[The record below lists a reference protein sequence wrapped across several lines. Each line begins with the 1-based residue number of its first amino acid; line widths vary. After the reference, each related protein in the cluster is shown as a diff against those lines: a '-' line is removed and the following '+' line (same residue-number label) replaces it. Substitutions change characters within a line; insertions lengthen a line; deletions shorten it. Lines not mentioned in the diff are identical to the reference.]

1 MCLKHG
7 AKNVNGIRM
16 VAPTGFEPV
25 FESRS
30 RFRQVSYAVT
40 DQPHPATSTR
50 LKHAAESFL
59 KHPEQ
64 SQEDPHPTNE
74 NYKTISGR
82 APSRPPLRAPNS
94 GSGACTRS
102 AWRWARSS
110 GSFGTSAEP
119 GESVQVDVK
128 FVKIAGR
135 WAFQYTA
142 LDDCTRRRLLS

>member
-1 MCLKHG
+1 MQLK
-7 AKNVNGIRM
+7 
-16 VAPTGFEPV
+16 
-25 FESRS
+25 
-30 RFRQVSYAVT
+30 VSQNIPSKARR
-40 DQPHPATSTR
+40 TR
-50 LKHAAESFL
+50 TRRTKITKQF
-59 KHPEQ
+59 P
-64 SQEDPHPTNE
+64 D
-74 NYKTISGR
+74 GR
-82 APSRPPLRAPNS
+82 RRGRRLRAPNS

-142 LDDCTRRRLLS
+142 LDDCTRRRLPS